1 MKKFIPLLI
10 TSELFPTP
18 GVDMVIDAQ
27 AIDMD
32 EGSIDGIPAQ
42 CYGHLV
48 GRGGEFARYMTAGEN
63 TLTSYHVNQQKR
75 KRDGDITIR
84 MKAQTH
90 EIMDK
95 ARTYLLS
102 HIDSYFDRRD

>member
-1 MKKFIPLLI
+1 MGSRGNRKQLI
-10 TSELFPTP
+10 
-18 GVDMVIDAQ
+18 G
-27 AIDMD
+27 
-32 EGSIDGIPAQ
+32 GSIAGIPAE

-48 GRGGEFARYMTAGEN
+48 GRGGEFARFMTAGEDS
-63 TLTSYHVNQQKR
+63 LTSYHVDQQKR

>member
-1 MKKFIPLLI
+1 MGRKGFRKKL
-10 TSELFPTP
+10 
-18 GVDMVIDAQ
+18 V
-27 AIDMD
+27 
-32 EGSIDGIPAQ
+32 EGSITGIPAQ

-48 GRGGEFARYMTAGEN
+48 GRGGAFACFMTAGED
-63 TLTSYHVNQQKR
+63 TLISYHVDQQKR

-84 MKAQTH
+84 MKAQTQ

-95 ARTYLLS
+95 ARCYVLN